1 MTTAATFP
9 TSNPPSAIQISSFS
23 CFSLL
28 LILLKVFPFY
38 FGTSHLPTTDVQSNN
53 PAKTWVK
60 DEEQRTGMAAL
71 SPYTQHLPGF
81 FTLSWKLQSVKS
93 KWFWSFS
100 LPAGKGLRFRSLRK
114 TPNNTCGD
122 HRMGITHRW
131 VSTCR
136 TGVVAAGAVC
146 WEQPPSDRPH
156 THSFRQIAA
165 AKDSQ
170 SSGNGAFL
178 AFSSWPSP
186 TSFQSPVTIEKW
198 CFKEWVNTRKIWK
211 ERKNPSH

>member
-1 MTTAATFP
+1 
-9 TSNPPSAIQISSFS
+9 
-23 CFSLL
+23 
-28 LILLKVFPFY
+28 
-38 FGTSHLPTTDVQSNN
+38 
-53 PAKTWVK
+53 
-60 DEEQRTGMAAL
+60 MAAL

-100 LPAGKGLRFRSLRK
+100 LPAGKGLRFRSLCKR
-114 TPNNTCGD
+114 PNNTCGD

-156 THSFRQIAA
+156 TPSVGQIAA
-165 AKDSQ
+165 ATASQ
-170 SSGNGAFL
+170 SSGNGASL

-198 CFKEWVNTRKIWK
+198 CFKEWVNTRKTWK